1 MFKVKTN
8 TYGFFDKQNKN
19 FIHKTAVV
27 WILQSF

>member
-27 WILQSF
+27 